1 MSVSSETVTRGLRP
15 HPAPKVLGILSI
27 VFGGIV
33 LLMTLVGLTLSGA
46 GAFEQLPGVD
56 MGAAKT
62 YMDALEPWATIL
74 MMSMIAMSGA
84 LVAIGIGQLKYQRW
98 ARTAAIG
105 WSILGL
111 VIVVGLVLHH
121 YLLTVPALEVFL
133 SSFGGDNEVTSM
145 MKGMTGASGILSV
158 IMYAPYPII
167 LLVIMRKPAVL
178 EAMNR

>member
-1 MSVSSETVTRGLRP
+1 MSTVTRGLRP

-33 LLMTLVGLTLSGA
+33 ILMTLVGLTMSGV

-56 MGAAKT
+56 MAAAQI
-62 YMDALEPWATIL
+62 YIDALEPWATIL

-105 WSILGL
+105 WSLLGF
-111 VIVVGLVLHH
+111 VIIIGLLLQH
-121 YLLTVPALEVFL
+121 YLVTVPALEVFL
-133 SSFGGDNEVTSM
+133 GSLGGGNEVTSM
-145 MKGMTGASGILSV
+145 MRGLTGASGIVSV
-158 IMYAPYPII
+158 ILYAPYPII
-167 LLVIMRKPAVL
+167 MLVLMRKPAVI
-178 EAMNR
+178 ESMVH